1 MKSIKKCT
9 AVLLILALALSTGA
23 CSGGSIG
30 LQAEAG
36 NTERAESYREEVA
49 EYIEDIGNAL
59 LIDNVNSAEEAG
71 GTLDNGGIV
80 VSILNDNSSIEPAL
94 MRAVSSTA
102 QDPDYKTVATLYYN
116 DGNNTPGTYRIC
128 ISNNSQ
134 SVDIQAELDAA
145 MKYIDEAAR
154 ASASDNSAAPELIG
168 TLSTSV
174 VEQPK
179 GKMFITH
186 NVYTEQDLVGLDYYY
201 VQTTVEATPGAALS
215 QDDYED
221 YTGNRLELC
230 LNPVSPNSAIVEEY
244 DPRACDS
251 DGQYTVG
258 IGMKPSVDFTLHGGL
273 SYTGTIPGSSI
284 NATCDN
290 RKTDW
295 TVDINDAVRRTDGIV
310 FAPAALIRCGHN
322 TTTLTIDTSAS
333 YRVKLNT
340 NEYIDYDSNIICT
353 PSSVSK

>member
-1 MKSIKKCT
+1 M
-9 AVLLILALALSTGA
+9 LLILALALSTGA

-59 LIDNVNSAEEAG
+59 LIDNVNSAEAAG

-80 VSILNDNSSIEPAL
+80 VSVLNDNSSIEPAL
-94 MRAVSSTA
+94 MRVVSSTA

-116 DGNNTPGTYRIC
+116 DGSNTPGTYRIC

-145 MKYIDEAAR
+145 MEYIDEATR

-179 GKMFITH
+179 GKMLITH

-201 VQTTVEATPGAALS
+201 VQTTVDATPGAALS

-244 DPRACDS
+244 DPQSLRQRRPIHRGNRHEAVGRLYAARRAVLHRDNSRQQYQCD
-251 DGQYTVG
+251 V
-258 IGMKPSVDFTLHGGL
+258 
-273 SYTGTIPGSSI
+273 
-284 NATCDN
+284 
-290 RKTDW
+290 
-295 TVDINDAVRRTDGIV
+295 
-310 FAPAALIRCGHN
+310 
-322 TTTLTIDTSAS
+322 
-333 YRVKLNT
+333 
-340 NEYIDYDSNIICT
+340 
-353 PSSVSK
+353 

>member
-23 CSGGSIG
+23 CSGCSIG

-59 LIDNVNSAEEAG
+59 LIDNVNSAEAAG

-80 VSILNDNSSIEPAL
+80 VSVLNDNSSIEPTL

-116 DGNNTPGTYRIC
+116 GGNNTPGTYRIC
-128 ISNNSQ
+128 ISNSSQ
-134 SVDIQAELDAA
+134 PVDIQAELDTA
-145 MKYIDEAAR
+145 MKFIDESTR

-179 GKMFITH
+179 GKMLITH

-201 VQTTVEATPGAALS
+201 VQKQSTPRRALRSAKTITRTIQATGWSCASIPYL
-215 QDDYED
+215 Q
-221 YTGNRLELC
+221 
-230 LNPVSPNSAIVEEY
+230 I
-244 DPRACDS
+244 PR
-251 DGQYTVG
+251 
-258 IGMKPSVDFTLHGGL
+258 
-273 SYTGTIPGSSI
+273 SSR
-284 NATCDN
+284 NMTPEPATA
-290 RKTDW
+290 T
-295 TVDINDAVRRTDGIV
+295 A
-310 FAPAALIRCGHN
+310 N
-322 TTTLTIDTSAS
+322 TPW
-333 YRVKLNT
+333 
-340 NEYIDYDSNIICT
+340 E
-353 PSSVSK
+353 

>member
-30 LQAEAG
+30 SQADAG

-59 LIDNVNSAEEAG
+59 LIDNVNSAEEAS
-71 GTLDNGGIV
+71 GTLENGGIV
-80 VSILNDNSSIEPAL
+80 VSVLNDNSSIEPAL
-94 MRAVSSTA
+94 MRVVSSTA

-116 DGNNTPGTYRIC
+116 DGNNIPGTYRIC

-154 ASASDNSAAPELIG
+154 ASASDSSAAPELIG

-230 LNPVSPNSAIVEEY
+230 LNPVSPNSAIVDEY
-244 DPRACDS
+244 DPKTSDS
-251 DGQYTVG
+251 EGQYTVG
-258 IGMKPSVDFTLHGGL
+258 IDWTLSGDFTLHGGL

-295 TVDINDAVRRTDGIV
+295 TVNINEISRRSDNIFFKPAV
-310 FAPAALIRCGHN
+310 LIRCGHN
-322 TTTLTIDTSAS
+322 TTTLTIDASAS

-340 NEYIDYDSNIICT
+340 NEYISYDSNIICT
-353 PSSVSK
+353 T

>member
-59 LIDNVNSAEEAG
+59 LIDNVNSAEAAG

-80 VSILNDNSSIEPAL
+80 VSVLNDNSSIEPAL
-94 MRAVSSTA
+94 MRVVSSTA

-116 DGNNTPGTYRIC
+116 DSNNTPGTYRIC

-145 MKYIDEAAR
+145 MEYIDEATR

-179 GKMFITH
+179 GKMLITH

-201 VQTTVEATPGAALS
+201 VQTTIDATPGAALS

-221 YTGNRLELC
+221 YTGSRLELC

-244 DPRACDS
+244 DPRVCDS

-273 SYTGTIPGSSI
+273 SYTWTIPGSSI

-290 RKTDW
+290 RKNRLDSRYKRRSTAHGQHRLRPGGTDTLW
-295 TVDINDAVRRTDGIV
+295 TQ
-310 FAPAALIRCGHN
+310 HN
-322 TTTLTIDTSAS
+322 YA
-333 YRVKLNT
+333 YN
-340 NEYIDYDSNIICT
+340 
-353 PSSVSK
+353 

>member
-1 MKSIKKCT
+1 
-9 AVLLILALALSTGA
+9 
-23 CSGGSIG
+23 
-30 LQAEAG
+30 
-36 NTERAESYREEVA
+36 
-49 EYIEDIGNAL
+49 
-59 LIDNVNSAEEAG
+59 
-71 GTLDNGGIV
+71 
-80 VSILNDNSSIEPAL
+80 

-102 QDPDYKTVATLYYN
+102 QGPDYKTVATLYYN
-116 DGNNTPGTYRIC
+116 DGNNIPGTYRIC

-154 ASASDNSAAPELIG
+154 ASASDSSAAPELIG

-179 GKMFITH
+179 GKMLITH

-201 VQTTVEATPGAALS
+201 VQTTINATPGAALS
-215 QDDYED
+215 QDDYEY

-244 DPRACDS
+244 DPKTSDS
-251 DGQYTVG
+251 EGQYTVG
-258 IGMKPSVDFTLHGGL
+258 IDWTLSGDFTLHGGL

-295 TVDINDAVRRTDGIV
+295 TVNINDAARRTDGIV

-322 TTTLTIDTSAS
+322 TTTLTIDTGAS
-333 YRVKLNT
+333 YRVKFHT

-353 PSSVSK
+353 T

>member
-30 LQAEAG
+30 SQTDAG

-215 QDDYED
+215 QDYYED

-230 LNPVSPNSAIVEEY
+230 LNPVSPNSAIVDEY
-244 DPRACDS
+244 DPKTSDS
-251 DGQYTVG
+251 EGQYTVG
-258 IGMKPSVDFTLHGGL
+258 IDWTLSGDFTLHGGL

-295 TVDINDAVRRTDGIV
+295 TVNINEISRRSDNIFFKPAV
-310 FAPAALIRCGHN
+310 LIRCGHN

-333 YRVKLNT
+333 YRVKFHT